1 MTEILSKKLIY
12 IKTYGCQMNSYDS
25 DRIME
30 SLSKTHSQTTN
41 IDNADLILLNTCH
54 IREKA
59 SEKLYSDLG
68 RMASINNSSKSLK
81 LVVAGCVA
89 QAEGN
94 EIIRRQPSVDMV
106 IGPQMYHLL
115 PSLLKNIDNKIPYNR
130 VNIDFPDENKFGKL
144 KNKRI
149 RVNPSSYLSIQ
160 EGCDKFCSF
169 CVVPYTRGAE
179 YSRPIVDVYKEAIE
193 LTEKGTKEIILIG
206 QNVNAFHGELP
217 TGKIASLA
225 GLIRT
230 LSKINKLE
238 RISYT
243 TSHPNDMTEE
253 LIALHGDCEKLNPYL
268 HLPVQSGSD
277 RILKR
282 MNRKYT
288 TYEYRKIIDRV
299 RKKKPNI
306 AVSSDFIVGY
316 PGETQ
321 NDFRDTLKLVN
332 DIEFAQ
338 AYSFGYSQRPGT
350 RASKEKLQV
359 SNKIKKD
366 RLLELQKVLSEQ
378 QKKFNNYFLREH
390 LNILLT
396 KKGKREGQLIGTTG
410 WMQSVHIMGSDNL
423 IGELS
428 LVEIINSGPRSLE
441 G

>member
-1 MTEILSKKLIY
+1 
-12 IKTYGCQMNSYDS
+12 
-25 DRIME
+25 
-30 SLSKTHSQTTN
+30 
-41 IDNADLILLNTCH
+41 
-54 IREKA
+54 
-59 SEKLYSDLG
+59 
-68 RMASINNSSKSLK
+68 
-81 LVVAGCVA
+81 
-89 QAEGN
+89 
-94 EIIRRQPSVDMV
+94 
-106 IGPQMYHLL
+106 
-115 PSLLKNIDNKIPYNR
+115 
-130 VNIDFPDENKFGKL
+130 
-144 KNKRI
+144 
-149 RVNPSSYLSIQ
+149 
-160 EGCDKFCSF
+160 
-169 CVVPYTRGAE
+169 
-179 YSRPIVDVYKEAIE
+179 
-193 LTEKGTKEIILIG
+193 
-206 QNVNAFHGELP
+206 
-217 TGKIASLA
+217 
-225 GLIRT
+225 
-230 LSKINKLE
+230 
-238 RISYT
+238 
-243 TSHPNDMTEE
+243 MTEE

-423 IGELS
+423 IGELA

-441 G
+441 GKLRNLH